1 MKEVYKYA
9 VIKDITDYV
18 TTLELS
24 YQDYT
29 DTNLVAIYK
38 NGHIYYYLEVLVPE
52 DVMTWGE
59 DKLVD
64 FI

>member
-9 VIKDITDYV
+9 IIKDITDYI

-24 YQDYT
+24 YQDYA
-29 DTNLVAIYK
+29 DANLVAIYK

-52 DVMTWGE
+52 DITVW
-59 DKLVD
+59 DKDDLVD

>member
-9 VIKDITDYV
+9 IIKDITDYV

-24 YQDYT
+24 YQDYA

-52 DVMTWGE
+52 DITVWGKDE
-59 DKLVD
+59 LVD